1 MREGDSVVKNAKE
14 FESMMKNE
22 DTKEITFP

>member
-1 MREGDSVVKNAKE
+1 LREGDNSVKNAKE
-14 FESMMKNE
+14 LESVVKNE